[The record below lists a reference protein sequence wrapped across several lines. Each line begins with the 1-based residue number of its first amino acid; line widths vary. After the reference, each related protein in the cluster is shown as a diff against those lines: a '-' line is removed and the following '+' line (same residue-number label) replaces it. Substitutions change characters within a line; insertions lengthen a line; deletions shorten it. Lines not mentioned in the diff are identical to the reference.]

1 LRSIVENKKYLLNLV
16 KVVHASTRLK
26 SLFSVMVV
34 VLFALKDNTNK
45 INHVTTAL
53 INVFIML
60 V

>member
-1 LRSIVENKKYLLNLV
+1 VENKKYLLNLV
-16 KVVHASTRLK
+16 KVVHASTRHK

-53 INVFIML
+53 INVFLML